1 MRASEFVN
9 ESKGKVPKRHNK
21 AQPGAYK
28 FKDAGPDGTDRT
40 YHLNQI
46 MKAAA
51 MADGSRNA
59 LKMDDE
65 SFAGKHNLAYPY
77 CELEHNMMLQAFNTV
92 SPTQAKQMIKGR
104 DSSELDFV
112 NTTSPIAKR
121 PKDFRKK

>member
-28 FKDAGPDGTDRT
+28 FMDNGTDRT

-46 MKAAA
+46 MKAVA
-51 MADGSRNA
+51 MADGSSTKSM
-59 LKMDDE
+59 KMDDE

-77 CELEHNMMLQAFNTV
+77 SDLEHTMMQQAFNTV
-92 SPTQAKQMIKGR
+92 SPTQAKEMIKGR
-104 DSSELDFV
+104 DSSELDIV
-112 NTTSPIAKR
+112 NKTSPVAAR
-121 PKDFRKK
+121 PKDYRKK